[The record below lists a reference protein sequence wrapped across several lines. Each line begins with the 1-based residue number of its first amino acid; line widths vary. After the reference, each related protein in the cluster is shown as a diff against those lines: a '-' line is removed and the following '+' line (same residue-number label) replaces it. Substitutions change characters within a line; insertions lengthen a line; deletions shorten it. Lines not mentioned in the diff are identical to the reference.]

1 MANDEANALLNEI
14 GQLLAADRE
23 YPLEPTLLYAQLDD
37 NMVGESIFKELGNQ
51 ILYRRPINARLS
63 FALLELWETQ
73 EGDERWMELEY
84 LCHDGRFEVIYIYTD
99 EIDPDEDVVARR
111 ARAVQRRFGD
121 KPIVYPPWPPQDET
135 LDYNL

>member
-1 MANDEANALLNEI
+1 VANDEANALLNEI

-23 YPLEPTLLYAQLDD
+23 YSLEPTLLYAQLDD
-37 NMVGESIFKELGNQ
+37 NMVGDSIFKELGNQ
-51 ILYRRPINARLS
+51 ILYRRPINARLP

-84 LCHDGRFEVIYIYTD
+84 LCHDGRFEVVYIYTD

-135 LDYNL
+135 LGYNL